1 MFGLRFEGYRGP
13 GDLLAVLVREGDLA
27 AWRVP
32 LAALATD
39 AAAVADAG
47 GEATA
52 GQVGTLRALTEIWR
66 VRLAAASGL
75 ARLDDEED
83 DPGDAPLGLD
93 PALEAAVDLLR
104 GLEERARSR
113 LGRRPSPPPSGRLGR
128 GADVFAARRDV
139 ETRQR
144 RRERAARLWPLPER
158 VPVMHHMRRVLSALR
173 LGPRVPLIAAGAS
186 NGEAVAATL
195 AALELVRRG
204 RARLWQRRAYARV
217 LMLRPEPPRRP
228 GARG

>member
-1 MFGLRFEGYRGP
+1 MRFEGYRGP

-27 AWRVP
+27 AGSVP
-32 LAALATD
+32 LAALATS
-39 AAAVADAG
+39 AAAMTDPG
-47 GEATA
+47 GEATVA
-52 GQVGTLRALTEIWR
+52 QVGTLRALTEIWR

-75 ARLDDEED
+75 ARLDDQD
-83 DPGDAPLGLD
+83 DEPGGEPFGLD
-93 PALEAAVDLLR
+93 PALEAAVDGLR
-104 GLEERARSR
+104 SLEERALSR
-113 LGRRPSPPPSGRLGR
+113 LGRRPTPPPSTRLGR
-128 GADVFAARRDV
+128 SADLLRARRDV

-144 RRERAARLWPLPER
+144 RREGAARLWPLPER

-173 LGPRVPLIAAGAS
+173 LGPRVPLIAVGAS

-217 LMLRPEPPRRP
+217 LMLRPHAPRRP
-228 GARG
+228 GASG